1 MTSPIKHTST
11 AMRHS
16 DRAKEVSVVTLSAL
30 RQPSPA
36 SDHAPTHW
44 GWTLQIPGREHIQ
57 IYEIGSGSFASVYG
71 VADSSS
77 PVVYILTLLPVQDKD
92 ILAQVRNELPQNPH
106 LPSVSWVGETFTSNV
121 YEMPFYKTP
130 LTQEDSPTGWEDY
143 QKLRECWRQ
152 CYRSFYDGVTGH
164 MINEMIIVRAEELG
178 VSASVLSAIRALSKA
193 AAERGDEFT
202 FEFSPE
208 NLASDSSGNIVL
220 LDPLYNRSMLRDT
233 SWREA

>member
-1 MTSPIKHTST
+1 
-11 AMRHS
+11 
-16 DRAKEVSVVTLSAL
+16 
-30 RQPSPA
+30 
-36 SDHAPTHW
+36 
-44 GWTLQIPGREHIQ
+44 
-57 IYEIGSGSFASVYG
+57 
-71 VADSSS
+71 
-77 PVVYILTLLPVQDKD
+77 
-92 ILAQVRNELPQNPH
+92 
-106 LPSVSWVGETFTSNV
+106 
-121 YEMPFYKTP
+121 MPFYKTP

-152 CYRSFYDGVTGH
+152 CCRSSYDGVTGH

-220 LDPLYNRSMLRDT
+220 LDPLYNRSMLRDA